1 MQYPDFF
8 DAVESISLI
17 DPLAD
22 FLGAFE
28 DGRVTFNY
36 LDIVKNAGHSC
47 PAVAG
52 AYLMTLYGLKALYK
66 DETPKRGE
74 IKVCFKEE
82 ADAGVSGVMANV
94 VSHIT
99 GAAGVQGFKGVGE
112 KFVRANLLTFGSD
125 IEAEVSFTRV
135 DTNATVTLSY
145 DASQIALDPR
155 QKELM
160 VKILKSKA
168 SQEEIKL
175 FKTLWQ
181 KRVQEIFIKSKKLIE
196 LKYRAPLK
204 TKL

>member
-28 DGRVTFNY
+28 DGIVTFNY
-36 LDIVKNAGHSC
+36 LDVVKSAGHSC
-47 PAVAG
+47 PTVAG

-66 DETPKRGE
+66 GEIPKRGE

-82 ADAGVSGVMANV
+82 ADAGVSGIIANV

-99 GAAGVQGFKGVGE
+99 GAAGVQGFKGVGGN
-112 KFVRANLLTFGSD
+112 FVRANLLRFGAN
-125 IEAEVSFTRV
+125 IEAEASFTRV
-135 DTNATVTLSY
+135 DTNATVVLSY
-145 DASQIALDPR
+145 NASSIATDPR

-160 VKILKSKA
+160 AKILKSKA
-168 SQEEIKL
+168 NQEEEKL

-181 KRVQEIFIKSKKLIE
+181 KRVEEIFKKSEKLIDF
-196 LKYRAPLK
+196 K
-204 TKL
+204 TV